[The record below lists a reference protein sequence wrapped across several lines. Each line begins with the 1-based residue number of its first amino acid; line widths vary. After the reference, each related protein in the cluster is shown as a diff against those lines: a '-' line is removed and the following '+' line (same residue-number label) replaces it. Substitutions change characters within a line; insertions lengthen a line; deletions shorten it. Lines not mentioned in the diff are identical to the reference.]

1 VASLSVTVAVALW
14 SLGTG
19 AVTIS
24 PAAVVQGLFT
34 GPAAVEAGHLSEV
47 QLAVLASI
55 RTPRV
60 VMGLTIGGALAIA
73 GAAMQGMFRNPLADP
88 ALIGVSA
95 GASLAVSAAIV
106 LGSAVE
112 WLSASL
118 LRMWVL
124 PMWAF
129 AGSLAATLCVYSL
142 ASRRG
147 RTDISVLLLA
157 GIAVNAMAVA
167 GTGLMTFLADD
178 AQLRDIT
185 FWSLGSL
192 GGSTWSTVSAA
203 IPALAVSII
212 GIPFFARHLNAM
224 LLGESSA
231 GHIGISVERT
241 KRLLILLTALAVG
254 TAVSFSGI
262 IGFIGLVAPHLVRL
276 LFGPDHRVLLPLSV
290 PAGGSLLL
298 AADTLSRTVVAPAE
312 LPVGIVTAMV
322 GGPFF
327 IWLLVRSRGRGY

>member
-106 LGSAVE
+106 LGNLLE
-112 WLSASL
+112 WLSAGF
-118 LRMWVL
+118 L